1 MAMTV
6 NTAHAPIGSDLV
18 YRAITRIEHAIE
30 DLRSLSR
37 TRATV
42 KSLNSL
48 SNREL
53 ADLGLV
59 RADIERI
66 ARNMSRRV
74 L

>member
-1 MAMTV
+1 MTMTV
-6 NTAHAPIGSDLV
+6 NTAFAPIGSDLV
-18 YRAITRIEHAIE
+18 YRVVTSIEHAIVE
-30 DLRSLSR
+30 LRAIPR
-37 TRATV
+37 ARATV

-53 ADLGLV
+53 SDLGLV
-59 RADIERI
+59 RADIQRI